1 MTNKLKNLKILENH
15 DRYWTD
21 RAREIFE
28 YVDRKDI
35 NFFAEMEKIYR
46 EQSVSLQKS
55 VFDFYTRFAED
66 HEISYQDAMNR
77 LRGEDLS
84 DYAENARK
92 YREQAE
98 KDPELLRRLNEQ
110 YASARAVRLQVL
122 NSEAVYRA
130 GVLAGAL
137 HKSFEKYLYDVAEYA
152 YRKSVGGR
160 AGAINRPAFEEV
172 IKTPFNGRNYS
183 EQLWGNTDTLADSL
197 KKVFRQGFIRGDS
210 PQEMAREI
218 RKEFNVARSRA
229 ETLVRTDATAI
240 INRATIKRYK
250 REGLKYYRILVVLDN
265 RTTQICRRIAQE
277 DKLYK
282 LEDAQVGVNMPPFHY
297 NCRSTIMPD
306 EKELD
311 GIVENNSNEV
321 YNLSMRDGT
330 PEYHSKQL
338 FDQISKVEPEITRD
352 MQRIAGKG
360 KLAGLEFRKKTVES
374 LTRKIITDSQTENI
388 SFSKAASEIN
398 DALRYT
404 TIFNSDTFE
413 KEYSK
418 MKQDLIT
425 EGYKVVKVKN
435 TWLIDGPYKGVNTV
449 VEKDGI
455 NFEMQYHT
463 RESFDLKNGPLH
475 ELYEK
480 YRDTNTS
487 NRERM
492 KLFKEM
498 LDLSNGLEIPKNIE
512 RVK

>member
-1 MTNKLKNLKILENH
+1 MTNKLKNLKILEDH

-46 EQSVSLQKS
+46 EQSASLQKS

-66 HEISYQDAMNR
+66 HEISYQDAMKR

-84 DYAENARK
+84 DYAENAQR

-152 YRKSVGGR
+152 YQKSVGGR

-183 EQLWGNTDTLADSL
+183 AQLWGNTDSLADSL

-229 ETLVRTDATAI
+229 ETLIRTDATAVV
-240 INRATIKRYK
+240 NRATIKRYK
-250 REGLKYYRILVVLDN
+250 REGLKYYRILVVLDD
-265 RTTQICRRIAQE
+265 RTTQICRNIAQE

-297 NCRSTIMPD
+297 NCRSTVMPD
-306 EKELD
+306 EEELNGDIKVNDNDFEKLKDDLTNLWDDISKRNLPYKSIERSLSESYTIGQLPSVKGTEELLKRVQVTGKNLAKILEKHGTEFPLEQMLLLKELVANPD
-311 GIVENNSNEV
+311 YVADNSDHHNNSALLYKKVPERLK
-321 YNLSMRDGT
+321 YLMEAALIQKDDGSYIIH
-330 PEYHSKQL
+330 YHKIKKQ
-338 FDQISKVEPEITRD
+338 
-352 MQRIAGKG
+352 
-360 KLAGLEFRKKTVES
+360 KLNKLKREQ
-374 LTRKIITDSQTENI
+374 KI
-388 SFSKAASEIN
+388 
-398 DALRYT
+398 L
-404 TIFNSDTFE
+404 
-413 KEYSK
+413 YSK
-418 MKQDLIT
+418 DDM
-425 EGYKVVKVKN
+425 
-435 TWLIDGPYKGVNTV
+435 
-449 VEKDGI
+449 
-455 NFEMQYHT
+455 
-463 RESFDLKNGPLH
+463 
-475 ELYEK
+475 
-480 YRDTNTS
+480 
-487 NRERM
+487 
-492 KLFKEM
+492 
-498 LDLSNGLEIPKNIE
+498 
-512 RVK
+512 

>member
-1 MTNKLKNLKILENH
+1 MTNKLKNLKILEDH

-35 NFFAEMEKIYR
+35 NFFAEMEKIYH
-46 EQSVSLQKS
+46 EQSVSLQRS
-55 VFDFYTRFAED
+55 VFEFYTRFAED
-66 HEISYQDAMNR
+66 HEISYQDAMKR

-84 DYAENARK
+84 DYAENARR

-183 EQLWGNTDTLADSL
+183 AQLWGNTDTLAESL

-229 ETLVRTDATAI
+229 ETLIRTDATAVV
-240 INRATIKRYK
+240 NRATIKRYK
-250 REGLKYYRILVVLDN
+250 REGLKYYRILVVLDD
-265 RTTQICRRIAQE
+265 RTTQICRNIAQE
-277 DKLYK
+277 GKLYK

-306 EKELD
+306 EEELNGDIEVNDNDFEKLKDDLTNLWDDISKGNLPYKSIERSLAESYTIGQLPSVKGVEELLKRVQVTGKDLAKTLEKHGTEFPLEQMLLLKELVASPD
-311 GIVENNSNEV
+311 YVADNSNHHNNSVLLYKKVPERLK
-321 YNLSMRDGT
+321 YLMEAALIQKDDGSYIIH
-330 PEYHSKQL
+330 YHKIKKQ
-338 FDQISKVEPEITRD
+338 
-352 MQRIAGKG
+352 
-360 KLAGLEFRKKTVES
+360 KLNKLKREQ
-374 LTRKIITDSQTENI
+374 KI
-388 SFSKAASEIN
+388 
-398 DALRYT
+398 L
-404 TIFNSDTFE
+404 
-413 KEYSK
+413 YSK
-418 MKQDLIT
+418 DDM
-425 EGYKVVKVKN
+425 
-435 TWLIDGPYKGVNTV
+435 
-449 VEKDGI
+449 
-455 NFEMQYHT
+455 
-463 RESFDLKNGPLH
+463 
-475 ELYEK
+475 
-480 YRDTNTS
+480 
-487 NRERM
+487 
-492 KLFKEM
+492 
-498 LDLSNGLEIPKNIE
+498 
-512 RVK
+512 

>member
-1 MTNKLKNLKILENH
+1 MTNKLKNLKILEDH

-46 EQSVSLQKS
+46 EQSVSLQRS
-55 VFDFYTRFAED
+55 VFDFYTRVAED
-66 HEISYQDAMNR
+66 HEITYQDAMKR

-84 DYAENARK
+84 DYAENAQR

-110 YASARAVRLQVL
+110 YASARAVHLQVL

-183 EQLWGNTDTLADSL
+183 AQLWGNTDSLADSL

-210 PQEMAREI
+210 PQDMAREI
-218 RKEFNVARSRA
+218 QKEFNVARSRA
-229 ETLVRTDATAI
+229 ETLIRTDATAVV
-240 INRATIKRYK
+240 NRATIKRYK
-250 REGLKYYRILVVLDN
+250 REGLKYYRILVVLDD
-265 RTTQICRRIAQE
+265 RTTQICRNIAQE

-306 EKELD
+306 EEELNGD
-311 GIVENNSNEV
+311 IKVNDNDFEKLKDDLT
-321 YNLSMRDGT
+321 NLW
-330 PEYHSKQL
+330 
-338 FDQISKVEPEITRD
+338 
-352 MQRIAGKG
+352 
-360 KLAGLEFRKKTVES
+360 
-374 LTRKIITDSQTENI
+374 ENI
-388 SFSKAASEIN
+388 SKGNLPYKSIERSLAES
-398 DALRYT
+398 YT
-404 TIFNSDTFE
+404 IGQLPSVKGTEELLKRVQVTGKNLAKILEKHGTEFPLEQMLLLKELVANPDYVADNSDHHNNSVLLYKKVPE
-413 KEYSK
+413 RLKYLMEAALIQKDDGSYIIHYHKIKKQKLNKLKREQKILYSK
-418 MKQDLIT
+418 DDM
-425 EGYKVVKVKN
+425 
-435 TWLIDGPYKGVNTV
+435 
-449 VEKDGI
+449 
-455 NFEMQYHT
+455 
-463 RESFDLKNGPLH
+463 
-475 ELYEK
+475 
-480 YRDTNTS
+480 
-487 NRERM
+487 
-492 KLFKEM
+492 
-498 LDLSNGLEIPKNIE
+498 
-512 RVK
+512 

>member
-1 MTNKLKNLKILENH
+1 MTNMMKNLKILEDH

-46 EQSVSLQKS
+46 EQSVSLQRS

-66 HEISYQDAMNR
+66 HEITYQDAMKR

-84 DYAENARK
+84 DYAENARR

-122 NSEAVYRA
+122 NSEAIYRA

-183 EQLWGNTDTLADSL
+183 AQLWGNTDSLADSL

-210 PQEMAREI
+210 PQDMAREI
-218 RKEFNVARSRA
+218 QKEFNVARSRA
-229 ETLVRTDATAI
+229 ETLIRTDATAVV
-240 INRATIKRYK
+240 NRATIKRYK
-250 REGLKYYRILVVLDN
+250 REGLKYYRILVVLDD
-265 RTTQICRRIAQE
+265 RTTQICRNIAQE

-306 EKELD
+306 EEELNGDIKVNDNDDFEKLKDDLTNLWDNISKGNLPYKSIERSLAESYTIGQLPSVKGTEELLKRVQVTGKNLAKILEKHGTEFPLEQMLLLKELVANPD
-311 GIVENNSNEV
+311 YVADNSDHHNNSVLLYKKVPERLK
-321 YNLSMRDGT
+321 YLMEAALIQKDDGSYIIH
-330 PEYHSKQL
+330 YHKIKKQ
-338 FDQISKVEPEITRD
+338 
-352 MQRIAGKG
+352 
-360 KLAGLEFRKKTVES
+360 KLNKLKREQ
-374 LTRKIITDSQTENI
+374 KI
-388 SFSKAASEIN
+388 
-398 DALRYT
+398 L
-404 TIFNSDTFE
+404 
-413 KEYSK
+413 YSK
-418 MKQDLIT
+418 DDM
-425 EGYKVVKVKN
+425 
-435 TWLIDGPYKGVNTV
+435 
-449 VEKDGI
+449 
-455 NFEMQYHT
+455 
-463 RESFDLKNGPLH
+463 
-475 ELYEK
+475 
-480 YRDTNTS
+480 
-487 NRERM
+487 
-492 KLFKEM
+492 
-498 LDLSNGLEIPKNIE
+498 
-512 RVK
+512 

>member
-1 MTNKLKNLKILENH
+1 MTNKLKNLKILEDH

-46 EQSVSLQKS
+46 EQSVSLQRS

-66 HEISYQDAMNR
+66 HEITYQDAMKR

-84 DYAENARK
+84 DYAENAQR

-110 YASARAVRLQVL
+110 YASARAVHLQVL

-183 EQLWGNTDTLADSL
+183 AQLWGNTDSLADSL

-210 PQEMAREI
+210 PQDMAREI
-218 RKEFNVARSRA
+218 QKEFNVARSRA
-229 ETLVRTDATAI
+229 ETLIRTDATAVV
-240 INRATIKRYK
+240 NRATIKRYK
-250 REGLKYYRILVVLDN
+250 REGLKYYRILVVLDD
-265 RTTQICRRIAQE
+265 RTTQICRNIAQE

-306 EKELD
+306 EEELNGD
-311 GIVENNSNEV
+311 IKVNDNDFEKLKNDLT
-321 YNLSMRDGT
+321 NLW
-330 PEYHSKQL
+330 
-338 FDQISKVEPEITRD
+338 
-352 MQRIAGKG
+352 
-360 KLAGLEFRKKTVES
+360 
-374 LTRKIITDSQTENI
+374 ENI
-388 SFSKAASEIN
+388 SKGNLPYKSIERSLAES
-398 DALRYT
+398 YT
-404 TIFNSDTFE
+404 IGQLPSVKGTEELLKRVQVTGKNLAKILEKHGTEFPLEQMLLLKELVANPDYVADNSDHHNKSVLLYKKVPE
-413 KEYSK
+413 RLKYLMEAALIQKDDGSYIIHYHKIKKQKLNKLKREQKILYSK
-418 MKQDLIT
+418 DDM
-425 EGYKVVKVKN
+425 
-435 TWLIDGPYKGVNTV
+435 
-449 VEKDGI
+449 
-455 NFEMQYHT
+455 
-463 RESFDLKNGPLH
+463 
-475 ELYEK
+475 
-480 YRDTNTS
+480 
-487 NRERM
+487 
-492 KLFKEM
+492 
-498 LDLSNGLEIPKNIE
+498 
-512 RVK
+512 

>member
-1 MTNKLKNLKILENH
+1 MTNKLKNLKILEDH

-46 EQSVSLQKS
+46 EQSASLQKS

-66 HEISYQDAMNR
+66 HEISYQDAMKR

-84 DYAENARK
+84 DYAENAQR

-183 EQLWGNTDTLADSL
+183 AQLWGNTDSLADSL

-210 PQEMAREI
+210 PQEMALEI

-229 ETLVRTDATAI
+229 ETLIRTDATAVV
-240 INRATIKRYK
+240 NRATIKRYK
-250 REGLKYYRILVVLDN
+250 REGLKYYRILVVLDD
-265 RTTQICRRIAQE
+265 RTTQICRNIAQE

-297 NCRSTIMPD
+297 NCRSTVMPD
-306 EKELD
+306 EEELNGD
-311 GIVENNSNEV
+311 IKVNDNDFEKLKDDLT
-321 YNLSMRDGT
+321 NLW
-330 PEYHSKQL
+330 
-338 FDQISKVEPEITRD
+338 
-352 MQRIAGKG
+352 
-360 KLAGLEFRKKTVES
+360 
-374 LTRKIITDSQTENI
+374 ENI
-388 SFSKAASEIN
+388 SKGNLPYKSIERSLAES
-398 DALRYT
+398 YT
-404 TIFNSDTFE
+404 IGQLPSVRGTEELLKRVQVTGKNLAKILEKHGTEFPLEQMLLLKELVANPDYVADNSDHHNNSVLLYKKVPE
-413 KEYSK
+413 RLKYLMEAALIQKDDGSYIIHYHKIKKQKLNKLKREQKILYSK
-418 MKQDLIT
+418 DDM
-425 EGYKVVKVKN
+425 
-435 TWLIDGPYKGVNTV
+435 
-449 VEKDGI
+449 
-455 NFEMQYHT
+455 
-463 RESFDLKNGPLH
+463 
-475 ELYEK
+475 
-480 YRDTNTS
+480 
-487 NRERM
+487 
-492 KLFKEM
+492 
-498 LDLSNGLEIPKNIE
+498 
-512 RVK
+512 

>member
-1 MTNKLKNLKILENH
+1 MTNKLKNLKILEDH

-46 EQSVSLQKS
+46 EQSVSLQRS

-66 HEISYQDAMNR
+66 HEISYQDAMKR

-84 DYAENARK
+84 DYAENARR

-110 YASARAVRLQVL
+110 YASAKAVRLQVL

-152 YRKSVGGR
+152 YRKSIGGR
-160 AGAINRPAFEEV
+160 SGAINRPAFEEV

-183 EQLWGNTDTLADSL
+183 AQLWGNTDSLANSL

-229 ETLVRTDATAI
+229 ETLIRTDATAVV
-240 INRATIKRYK
+240 NRATIKRYK
-250 REGLKYYRILVVLDN
+250 REGLKYYRILVVLDD
-265 RTTQICRRIAQE
+265 RTTQICRNIAQE

-306 EKELD
+306 EEELNGD
-311 GIVENNSNEV
+311 IKVNDNDFEKLKDDLTNLWDDISKGNLPYKSIEQSLAESYTIGQLPSVKGTEELLKHVQVTGKNLAKILEKHGTEFPLEQMLLLQELVANPDYVADNSDHHNNSALLYKKVPERLK
-321 YNLSMRDGT
+321 YLMEAALIQKDDGSYIIH
-330 PEYHSKQL
+330 YHKIKKQ
-338 FDQISKVEPEITRD
+338 
-352 MQRIAGKG
+352 
-360 KLAGLEFRKKTVES
+360 KLNKLKREQ
-374 LTRKIITDSQTENI
+374 KI
-388 SFSKAASEIN
+388 
-398 DALRYT
+398 L
-404 TIFNSDTFE
+404 
-413 KEYSK
+413 YSK
-418 MKQDLIT
+418 DDM
-425 EGYKVVKVKN
+425 
-435 TWLIDGPYKGVNTV
+435 
-449 VEKDGI
+449 
-455 NFEMQYHT
+455 
-463 RESFDLKNGPLH
+463 
-475 ELYEK
+475 
-480 YRDTNTS
+480 
-487 NRERM
+487 
-492 KLFKEM
+492 
-498 LDLSNGLEIPKNIE
+498 
-512 RVK
+512 

>member
-1 MTNKLKNLKILENH
+1 MTNELKNLKILEDH

-35 NFFAEMEKIYR
+35 NFFTEMEKIYR
-46 EQSVSLQKS
+46 EQSVSLQRS

-66 HEISYQDAMNR
+66 HEISYQDAMKR

-84 DYAENARK
+84 DYAENARR

-152 YRKSVGGR
+152 YQKSVGGR

-183 EQLWGNTDTLADSL
+183 TQLWGNTDSLADSL

-210 PQEMAREI
+210 PQDMAREI

-229 ETLVRTDATAI
+229 ETLIRTDATAVV
-240 INRATIKRYK
+240 NRATIKRYK
-250 REGLKYYRILVVLDN
+250 REGLKYYRILVVLDD
-265 RTTQICRRIAQE
+265 RTTQICRNIAQE

-306 EKELD
+306 EEELNGD
-311 GIVENNSNEV
+311 IEVNDNDFEKLKDDLTNLWDDISKGNLPYKSIERSLAESYTIGQLPSVKGTEELLKRVQVTGKNLAKTLEKHGTEFPLEQMLLLQELVANPDYVADNSNHHNNSVLLYKKVPERLK
-321 YNLSMRDGT
+321 YLMEAALIQKDDGSYIIH
-330 PEYHSKQL
+330 YHKIKKQ
-338 FDQISKVEPEITRD
+338 
-352 MQRIAGKG
+352 
-360 KLAGLEFRKKTVES
+360 KLNKLKREQ
-374 LTRKIITDSQTENI
+374 KI
-388 SFSKAASEIN
+388 
-398 DALRYT
+398 L
-404 TIFNSDTFE
+404 
-413 KEYSK
+413 YSK
-418 MKQDLIT
+418 DDM
-425 EGYKVVKVKN
+425 
-435 TWLIDGPYKGVNTV
+435 
-449 VEKDGI
+449 
-455 NFEMQYHT
+455 
-463 RESFDLKNGPLH
+463 
-475 ELYEK
+475 
-480 YRDTNTS
+480 
-487 NRERM
+487 
-492 KLFKEM
+492 
-498 LDLSNGLEIPKNIE
+498 
-512 RVK
+512 

>member
-1 MTNKLKNLKILENH
+1 MTNKLKNLKILEDH

-35 NFFAEMEKIYR
+35 NFFAEIEKIYR

-66 HEISYQDAMNR
+66 HEISYQDAMKR

-84 DYAENARK
+84 DYAENARR
-92 YREQAE
+92 YREQVE

-183 EQLWGNTDTLADSL
+183 AQLWGNTDSLADSL

-210 PQEMAREI
+210 PQDMAREI
-218 RKEFNVARSRA
+218 QKEFNVARSRA
-229 ETLVRTDATAI
+229 ETLIRTDATAVV
-240 INRATIKRYK
+240 NRATIKRYK
-250 REGLKYYRILVVLDN
+250 REGLKYYRILVVLDD
-265 RTTQICRRIAQE
+265 RTTQICRNIAQE

-306 EKELD
+306 EEELNGDIEVNDNDFEKLKDDLTNLWDDISKGNSPYKSIERSLAESYTIGQLPSVKGTEELLKRVQVTGKDLAKTLEKHGTEFPLEQMLLLKELVANPD
-311 GIVENNSNEV
+311 YVADNSNHHNNSVLLYKKVPERLK
-321 YNLSMRDGT
+321 YLMEAALIQKDDGSYIIH
-330 PEYHSKQL
+330 YHKIKKQ
-338 FDQISKVEPEITRD
+338 
-352 MQRIAGKG
+352 
-360 KLAGLEFRKKTVES
+360 KLNKLKRE
-374 LTRKIITDSQTENI
+374 RKI
-388 SFSKAASEIN
+388 
-398 DALRYT
+398 L
-404 TIFNSDTFE
+404 
-413 KEYSK
+413 YSK
-418 MKQDLIT
+418 DDM
-425 EGYKVVKVKN
+425 
-435 TWLIDGPYKGVNTV
+435 
-449 VEKDGI
+449 
-455 NFEMQYHT
+455 
-463 RESFDLKNGPLH
+463 
-475 ELYEK
+475 
-480 YRDTNTS
+480 
-487 NRERM
+487 
-492 KLFKEM
+492 
-498 LDLSNGLEIPKNIE
+498 
-512 RVK
+512 

>member
-1 MTNKLKNLKILENH
+1 MTNKLKNLKTLEDH
-15 DRYWTD
+15 DRYWTA

-46 EQSVSLQKS
+46 EQSASLQRS

-66 HEISYQDAMNR
+66 HEITYQDAMKR

-84 DYAENARK
+84 DYAENAQR

-183 EQLWGNTDTLADSL
+183 AQLWGNTDSLADSL

-210 PQEMAREI
+210 PQDMAREI
-218 RKEFNVARSRA
+218 QKEFNVARSRA
-229 ETLVRTDATAI
+229 ETLIRTDATAVV
-240 INRATIKRYK
+240 NRATIKRYK
-250 REGLKYYRILVVLDN
+250 REGLKYYRILVVLDD
-265 RTTQICRRIAQE
+265 RTTQICRNIAQE

-306 EKELD
+306 EEELNGD
-311 GIVENNSNEV
+311 IKVNDNDFEKLKDDLT
-321 YNLSMRDGT
+321 NLW
-330 PEYHSKQL
+330 
-338 FDQISKVEPEITRD
+338 
-352 MQRIAGKG
+352 
-360 KLAGLEFRKKTVES
+360 
-374 LTRKIITDSQTENI
+374 ENI
-388 SFSKAASEIN
+388 SKGNLPYKSIERSLAES
-398 DALRYT
+398 YT
-404 TIFNSDTFE
+404 IGQLPSVKGTEELLKRVQVTGKNLAKILEKHGTEFPLEQMLLLKELVANPDYVADNSDHHNNSVLLYKKVPE
-413 KEYSK
+413 RLKYLMEAALIQKDDGSYIIHYHKIKKQKLNKLKREQKILYSK
-418 MKQDLIT
+418 DDM
-425 EGYKVVKVKN
+425 
-435 TWLIDGPYKGVNTV
+435 
-449 VEKDGI
+449 
-455 NFEMQYHT
+455 
-463 RESFDLKNGPLH
+463 
-475 ELYEK
+475 
-480 YRDTNTS
+480 
-487 NRERM
+487 
-492 KLFKEM
+492 
-498 LDLSNGLEIPKNIE
+498 
-512 RVK
+512 

>member
-1 MTNKLKNLKILENH
+1 MTNMMKNLKILEDH

-66 HEISYQDAMNR
+66 HEISYQDAMKR

-84 DYAENARK
+84 DYAENARR

-183 EQLWGNTDTLADSL
+183 AQLWGNTDALADSL

-210 PQEMAREI
+210 PQDMAREI
-218 RKEFNVARSRA
+218 QKEFNVARSRA
-229 ETLVRTDATAI
+229 ETLIRTDATAVV
-240 INRATIKRYK
+240 NRATIKRYK
-250 REGLKYYRILVVLDN
+250 REGLKYYRILVVLDD
-265 RTTQICRRIAQE
+265 RTTQICRNIAQE

-306 EKELD
+306 EEELNGD
-311 GIVENNSNEV
+311 IEVHDNDFEKLKDDLTNLWDDISKGNLPHKSIERSLAESYTIGQLPSVKGTEELLKRVQVTGKNLAKTLEKHGAEFPLEQMLLLQELIANPDYVADNSNHHNNSVLLYKKVPERLK
-321 YNLSMRDGT
+321 YLMEAALIQKDDGSYIIH
-330 PEYHSKQL
+330 YHKIKKQ
-338 FDQISKVEPEITRD
+338 
-352 MQRIAGKG
+352 
-360 KLAGLEFRKKTVES
+360 KLNKLKREQ
-374 LTRKIITDSQTENI
+374 KI
-388 SFSKAASEIN
+388 
-398 DALRYT
+398 L
-404 TIFNSDTFE
+404 
-413 KEYSK
+413 YSK
-418 MKQDLIT
+418 DDM
-425 EGYKVVKVKN
+425 
-435 TWLIDGPYKGVNTV
+435 
-449 VEKDGI
+449 
-455 NFEMQYHT
+455 
-463 RESFDLKNGPLH
+463 
-475 ELYEK
+475 
-480 YRDTNTS
+480 
-487 NRERM
+487 
-492 KLFKEM
+492 
-498 LDLSNGLEIPKNIE
+498 
-512 RVK
+512 

>member
-1 MTNKLKNLKILENH
+1 MTNKLKNLKTLEDH

-21 RAREIFE
+21 RAREIFK

-55 VFDFYTRFAED
+55 VFEFYTRFAED
-66 HEISYQDAMNR
+66 HEISYQDAMKQ

-84 DYAENARK
+84 DYAENARR

-183 EQLWGNTDTLADSL
+183 AQLWGNTDGLADSL

-229 ETLVRTDATAI
+229 ETLIRTDATAVV
-240 INRATIKRYK
+240 NRATIKRYK
-250 REGLKYYRILVVLDN
+250 REGLQYYRILVVLDD
-265 RTTQICRRIAQE
+265 RTTQICRNIAQE

-306 EKELD
+306 EEELNGDIEVNDNDFEKLKDDLTNLWDDISKGNLPYKSIERSLAESYTIGQLPSVKGTEELLKRVQVTGKDLAKTLEKHGTEFPLEQMLLLKELVANPD
-311 GIVENNSNEV
+311 YVADNSNHHNNSVLLYKKVPERLK
-321 YNLSMRDGT
+321 YLMEAALIQKDDGSYIIH
-330 PEYHSKQL
+330 YHKIKKQ
-338 FDQISKVEPEITRD
+338 
-352 MQRIAGKG
+352 
-360 KLAGLEFRKKTVES
+360 KLNKLKREQ
-374 LTRKIITDSQTENI
+374 KI
-388 SFSKAASEIN
+388 
-398 DALRYT
+398 L
-404 TIFNSDTFE
+404 
-413 KEYSK
+413 YSK
-418 MKQDLIT
+418 DDM
-425 EGYKVVKVKN
+425 
-435 TWLIDGPYKGVNTV
+435 
-449 VEKDGI
+449 
-455 NFEMQYHT
+455 
-463 RESFDLKNGPLH
+463 
-475 ELYEK
+475 
-480 YRDTNTS
+480 
-487 NRERM
+487 
-492 KLFKEM
+492 
-498 LDLSNGLEIPKNIE
+498 
-512 RVK
+512 

>member
-1 MTNKLKNLKILENH
+1 MTNKLKNLKILEDH

-46 EQSVSLQKS
+46 EQSVSLQRS

-66 HEISYQDAMNR
+66 HEITYQDAMKR

-84 DYAENARK
+84 DYAENAQR

-110 YASARAVRLQVL
+110 YASARAVHLQVL

-183 EQLWGNTDTLADSL
+183 AQLWGNTDSLADSL

-210 PQEMAREI
+210 PQDMAREI
-218 RKEFNVARSRA
+218 QKEFNVARSRA
-229 ETLVRTDATAI
+229 ETLIRTDATAVV
-240 INRATIKRYK
+240 NRATIKRYK
-250 REGLKYYRILVVLDN
+250 REGLKYYRILVVLDD
-265 RTTQICRRIAQE
+265 RTTQICRNIAQE

-306 EKELD
+306 EEELNGD
-311 GIVENNSNEV
+311 IKVNDNDFEKLKDDLT
-321 YNLSMRDGT
+321 NLW
-330 PEYHSKQL
+330 
-338 FDQISKVEPEITRD
+338 
-352 MQRIAGKG
+352 
-360 KLAGLEFRKKTVES
+360 
-374 LTRKIITDSQTENI
+374 ENI
-388 SFSKAASEIN
+388 SKGNLPYKSIERSLAES
-398 DALRYT
+398 YT
-404 TIFNSDTFE
+404 IGQLPSVKGTEELLKRVQVTGKNLAKILEKHGTEFPLEQMLLLKELVANPDYVADNSDHHNNSVLLYKKVPE
-413 KEYSK
+413 RLKYLMEAALIQKDDGSYIIHYHKIKKQKLNKLKREQKILYSK
-418 MKQDLIT
+418 DDM
-425 EGYKVVKVKN
+425 
-435 TWLIDGPYKGVNTV
+435 
-449 VEKDGI
+449 
-455 NFEMQYHT
+455 
-463 RESFDLKNGPLH
+463 
-475 ELYEK
+475 
-480 YRDTNTS
+480 
-487 NRERM
+487 
-492 KLFKEM
+492 
-498 LDLSNGLEIPKNIE
+498 
-512 RVK
+512 

>member
-1 MTNKLKNLKILENH
+1 MTNNLKNLKILEDH

-46 EQSVSLQKS
+46 EQSANLQKS

-66 HEISYQDAMNR
+66 HEISYQDAMKQ

-84 DYAENARK
+84 DYAENARR

-152 YRKSVGGR
+152 YQKAVGGR

-183 EQLWGNTDTLADSL
+183 AQLWGNTDALAESL

-229 ETLVRTDATAI
+229 ETLIRTDATAVV
-240 INRATIKRYK
+240 NRATIKRYK
-250 REGLKYYRILVVLDN
+250 REGLKYYRILVVLDD
-265 RTTQICRRIAQE
+265 RTTQICRNIAQE

-306 EKELD
+306 EEELNGDIEVNDNDFEKLKDDLTNLWDDISKGNLPYKSIERSLAESYTIGQLPSVKGTEQLLKRVQVTGKDLAKTLEKHGTEFPLEQMLLLKELVANPD
-311 GIVENNSNEV
+311 YVADNSNHHNNSVLLYKKVPERLK
-321 YNLSMRDGT
+321 YLMEAALIQKDDGSYIIH
-330 PEYHSKQL
+330 YHKIKKQ
-338 FDQISKVEPEITRD
+338 
-352 MQRIAGKG
+352 
-360 KLAGLEFRKKTVES
+360 KLNKLKREQ
-374 LTRKIITDSQTENI
+374 KI
-388 SFSKAASEIN
+388 
-398 DALRYT
+398 L
-404 TIFNSDTFE
+404 
-413 KEYSK
+413 YSK
-418 MKQDLIT
+418 DDM
-425 EGYKVVKVKN
+425 
-435 TWLIDGPYKGVNTV
+435 
-449 VEKDGI
+449 
-455 NFEMQYHT
+455 
-463 RESFDLKNGPLH
+463 
-475 ELYEK
+475 
-480 YRDTNTS
+480 
-487 NRERM
+487 
-492 KLFKEM
+492 
-498 LDLSNGLEIPKNIE
+498 
-512 RVK
+512 

>member
-1 MTNKLKNLKILENH
+1 MTNKLKNLEILEDH

-46 EQSVSLQKS
+46 EQSVSLQRS

-66 HEISYQDAMNR
+66 HEITYQDAMKR

-84 DYAENARK
+84 DYAENARR

-110 YASARAVRLQVL
+110 YASARAVRLQLL
-122 NSEAVYRA
+122 NSEVVYRA
-130 GVLAGAL
+130 GILAGAL

-183 EQLWGNTDTLADSL
+183 AQLWGNTDSLADSL

-218 RKEFNVARSRA
+218 QKEFNVARSRA
-229 ETLVRTDATAI
+229 ETLIRTDATAVV
-240 INRATIKRYK
+240 NRATIKRYK
-250 REGLKYYRILVVLDN
+250 REGLKYYRILVVLDD
-265 RTTQICRRIAQE
+265 RTTQICRNIAQE

-306 EKELD
+306 EEELNGDIKVNDNDFEKLKDDLTNLWDNISKGNLPYKSIERSLAESYTIGQLPSVKGTEELLKRVQVTGKNLAKTLEKHGTEFPLEQMLLLKELVANPD
-311 GIVENNSNEV
+311 YVADNSNHHNNSVLLYKKVPERLKYLMEAALIQKN
-321 YNLSMRDGT
+321 DGSYIIH
-330 PEYHSKQL
+330 YHKIKKQ
-338 FDQISKVEPEITRD
+338 
-352 MQRIAGKG
+352 
-360 KLAGLEFRKKTVES
+360 KLNKLKREQ
-374 LTRKIITDSQTENI
+374 KI
-388 SFSKAASEIN
+388 
-398 DALRYT
+398 L
-404 TIFNSDTFE
+404 
-413 KEYSK
+413 YSK
-418 MKQDLIT
+418 DDM
-425 EGYKVVKVKN
+425 
-435 TWLIDGPYKGVNTV
+435 
-449 VEKDGI
+449 
-455 NFEMQYHT
+455 
-463 RESFDLKNGPLH
+463 
-475 ELYEK
+475 
-480 YRDTNTS
+480 
-487 NRERM
+487 
-492 KLFKEM
+492 
-498 LDLSNGLEIPKNIE
+498 
-512 RVK
+512 

>member
-1 MTNKLKNLKILENH
+1 MTNKLKNLKILEDH

-46 EQSVSLQKS
+46 EQSASLQKS

-66 HEISYQDAMNR
+66 HEISYQDAMKR

-84 DYAENARK
+84 DYAENAQR

-152 YRKSVGGR
+152 YQKSVGGR

-183 EQLWGNTDTLADSL
+183 AQLWGNTDSLADSL

-229 ETLVRTDATAI
+229 ETLIRTDTTAVV
-240 INRATIKRYK
+240 NRATIKRYK
-250 REGLKYYRILVVLDN
+250 REGLKYYRILVVLDD
-265 RTTQICRRIAQE
+265 RTTQICRNIAQE

-297 NCRSTIMPD
+297 NCRSTVMPD
-306 EKELD
+306 EEELNGDIEVNDNDFEKLKDDLTNLWDDISKGNLPYKSIERSLAESYTIGQLPSVKGTEELLKRVQVTGKDLAKILEKHGTEFPLEQMLLLKELVANPD
-311 GIVENNSNEV
+311 YVADNSDHHNNSALLYKKVPERLK
-321 YNLSMRDGT
+321 YLMEAALIQKDDGSYIIH
-330 PEYHSKQL
+330 YHKIKKQ
-338 FDQISKVEPEITRD
+338 
-352 MQRIAGKG
+352 
-360 KLAGLEFRKKTVES
+360 KLNKLKREQ
-374 LTRKIITDSQTENI
+374 KI
-388 SFSKAASEIN
+388 
-398 DALRYT
+398 L
-404 TIFNSDTFE
+404 
-413 KEYSK
+413 YSK
-418 MKQDLIT
+418 DDM
-425 EGYKVVKVKN
+425 
-435 TWLIDGPYKGVNTV
+435 
-449 VEKDGI
+449 
-455 NFEMQYHT
+455 
-463 RESFDLKNGPLH
+463 
-475 ELYEK
+475 
-480 YRDTNTS
+480 
-487 NRERM
+487 
-492 KLFKEM
+492 
-498 LDLSNGLEIPKNIE
+498 
-512 RVK
+512 

>member
-1 MTNKLKNLKILENH
+1 MTNKLKNLKILEDH

-35 NFFAEMEKIYR
+35 SFFAEMEKIYR
-46 EQSVSLQKS
+46 EQSVSLQRS

-66 HEISYQDAMNR
+66 HEITYQDAMKR

-84 DYAENARK
+84 DYAENARR

-183 EQLWGNTDTLADSL
+183 AQLWGNTDSLADSL

-210 PQEMAREI
+210 PQDMAREI
-218 RKEFNVARSRA
+218 QKEFNVARSRA
-229 ETLVRTDATAI
+229 ETLIRTDATAVV
-240 INRATIKRYK
+240 NRATIKRYK
-250 REGLKYYRILVVLDN
+250 REGLKYYRILVVLDD
-265 RTTQICRRIAQE
+265 RTTQICRNIAQE

-306 EKELD
+306 EEELNGDIKVNDNDDFEKLKDDLTNLWDNISKGNLPYKSIERSLAESYTIGQLPSVKGTEELLKRVQVTGKNLAKILEKHGTEFPLEQMLLLKELVSNPD
-311 GIVENNSNEV
+311 YVADNSDHHNNSVLLYKKVPERLK
-321 YNLSMRDGT
+321 YLMEAALIQKDDGSYIIH
-330 PEYHSKQL
+330 YHKIKKQ
-338 FDQISKVEPEITRD
+338 
-352 MQRIAGKG
+352 
-360 KLAGLEFRKKTVES
+360 KLNKLKREQ
-374 LTRKIITDSQTENI
+374 KI
-388 SFSKAASEIN
+388 
-398 DALRYT
+398 L
-404 TIFNSDTFE
+404 
-413 KEYSK
+413 YSK
-418 MKQDLIT
+418 DDM
-425 EGYKVVKVKN
+425 
-435 TWLIDGPYKGVNTV
+435 
-449 VEKDGI
+449 
-455 NFEMQYHT
+455 
-463 RESFDLKNGPLH
+463 
-475 ELYEK
+475 
-480 YRDTNTS
+480 
-487 NRERM
+487 
-492 KLFKEM
+492 
-498 LDLSNGLEIPKNIE
+498 
-512 RVK
+512 

>member
-1 MTNKLKNLKILENH
+1 MTNKLKNLKILEDH

-46 EQSVSLQKS
+46 EQSVSLQRS

-66 HEISYQDAMNR
+66 HEITYQDAMKR

-84 DYAENARK
+84 DYAENAQR

-110 YASARAVRLQVL
+110 YASARAVHLQVL

-183 EQLWGNTDTLADSL
+183 AQLWGNTDSLADSL

-210 PQEMAREI
+210 PQDMAREI
-218 RKEFNVARSRA
+218 QKEFNVARSRA
-229 ETLVRTDATAI
+229 ETLIRTDATAVV
-240 INRATIKRYK
+240 NRATIKRYK
-250 REGLKYYRILVVLDN
+250 REGLKYYRILVVLDD
-265 RTTQICRRIAQE
+265 RTTQICRNIAQE

-306 EKELD
+306 EEELNGD
-311 GIVENNSNEV
+311 IKVNDNDFEKLKDDFT
-321 YNLSMRDGT
+321 NLW
-330 PEYHSKQL
+330 
-338 FDQISKVEPEITRD
+338 
-352 MQRIAGKG
+352 
-360 KLAGLEFRKKTVES
+360 
-374 LTRKIITDSQTENI
+374 ENI
-388 SFSKAASEIN
+388 SKGNLPYKSIERSLAES
-398 DALRYT
+398 YT
-404 TIFNSDTFE
+404 IGQLPSVKGTEELLKRVQVTGKNLAKILEKHGTEFPLEQMLLLKELVANPDYVADNSDHHNNSVLLYKKVPE
-413 KEYSK
+413 RLKYLMEAALIQKDDGSYIIHYHKIKKQKLNKLKREQKILYSK
-418 MKQDLIT
+418 DDM
-425 EGYKVVKVKN
+425 
-435 TWLIDGPYKGVNTV
+435 
-449 VEKDGI
+449 
-455 NFEMQYHT
+455 
-463 RESFDLKNGPLH
+463 
-475 ELYEK
+475 
-480 YRDTNTS
+480 
-487 NRERM
+487 
-492 KLFKEM
+492 
-498 LDLSNGLEIPKNIE
+498 
-512 RVK
+512 

>member
-1 MTNKLKNLKILENH
+1 MTNMMKNLKILEDH

-46 EQSVSLQKS
+46 EQSVSLQRS

-66 HEISYQDAMNR
+66 HEITYQDAMKR

-84 DYAENARK
+84 DYAENARR

-183 EQLWGNTDTLADSL
+183 TQLWGNTDSLADSL

-210 PQEMAREI
+210 PQDMAREI
-218 RKEFNVARSRA
+218 QKEFNVARSRA
-229 ETLVRTDATAI
+229 ETLIRTDATAVV
-240 INRATIKRYK
+240 NRATIKRYK
-250 REGLKYYRILVVLDN
+250 REGLKYYRILVVLDD
-265 RTTQICRRIAQE
+265 RTTQICRNIAQE

-297 NCRSTIMPD
+297 NCRSTVMPD
-306 EKELD
+306 EEELNGD
-311 GIVENNSNEV
+311 IKVNDNDFEKLKDDLT
-321 YNLSMRDGT
+321 NLW
-330 PEYHSKQL
+330 
-338 FDQISKVEPEITRD
+338 
-352 MQRIAGKG
+352 
-360 KLAGLEFRKKTVES
+360 
-374 LTRKIITDSQTENI
+374 ENI
-388 SFSKAASEIN
+388 SKGNLPYKSIERSLAESYTIGQLPSVKGTEELLKRVQVTGKNLAKILEKHGTEFPLEQMLLLKELVANPDYVADNSNHHNNSVLLYKKVPERLKYLMEAALIQKDDGSYIIHYHKIKKQKLNKLKREQKI
-398 DALRYT
+398 L
-404 TIFNSDTFE
+404 
-413 KEYSK
+413 YSK
-418 MKQDLIT
+418 DDM
-425 EGYKVVKVKN
+425 
-435 TWLIDGPYKGVNTV
+435 
-449 VEKDGI
+449 
-455 NFEMQYHT
+455 
-463 RESFDLKNGPLH
+463 
-475 ELYEK
+475 
-480 YRDTNTS
+480 
-487 NRERM
+487 
-492 KLFKEM
+492 
-498 LDLSNGLEIPKNIE
+498 
-512 RVK
+512 

>member
-1 MTNKLKNLKILENH
+1 MTNKLKNLKILEDH

-46 EQSVSLQKS
+46 EQSASLQKS

-66 HEISYQDAMNR
+66 HEISYQDAMKR

-84 DYAENARK
+84 DYAENAQR

-152 YRKSVGGR
+152 YQKSVGGR

-183 EQLWGNTDTLADSL
+183 AQLWGNTDSLADSL

-229 ETLVRTDATAI
+229 ETLIRTDATAVV
-240 INRATIKRYK
+240 NRATIKRYK
-250 REGLKYYRILVVLDN
+250 REGLKYYRILVVLDD
-265 RTTQICRRIAQE
+265 RTTQICRNIAQE

-297 NCRSTIMPD
+297 NCRSTVMPD
-306 EKELD
+306 EEELNGDIKVNDNDFEKLKDDLTNLWDDISKGNLPYKSIERSLSESYTIGQLPSVKGTEELLKRVQVTGKNLAKILEKHGTEFPLEQMLLLKELVANPD
-311 GIVENNSNEV
+311 YVADNSDHHNNSALLYKKVPERLK
-321 YNLSMRDGT
+321 YLMEAALIQKDDGSYIIH
-330 PEYHSKQL
+330 YHKIKKQ
-338 FDQISKVEPEITRD
+338 
-352 MQRIAGKG
+352 
-360 KLAGLEFRKKTVES
+360 KLNKLKREQ
-374 LTRKIITDSQTENI
+374 KI
-388 SFSKAASEIN
+388 
-398 DALRYT
+398 L
-404 TIFNSDTFE
+404 
-413 KEYSK
+413 YSK
-418 MKQDLIT
+418 DDM
-425 EGYKVVKVKN
+425 
-435 TWLIDGPYKGVNTV
+435 
-449 VEKDGI
+449 
-455 NFEMQYHT
+455 
-463 RESFDLKNGPLH
+463 
-475 ELYEK
+475 
-480 YRDTNTS
+480 
-487 NRERM
+487 
-492 KLFKEM
+492 
-498 LDLSNGLEIPKNIE
+498 
-512 RVK
+512 

>member
-1 MTNKLKNLKILENH
+1 MTNKLKNLKILEDH

-66 HEISYQDAMNR
+66 HEITYQDAMKR

-84 DYAENARK
+84 DYAENARR

-183 EQLWGNTDTLADSL
+183 AQLWGNTDALADSL

-210 PQEMAREI
+210 PQDMAREI
-218 RKEFNVARSRA
+218 QKEFNVARSRA
-229 ETLVRTDATAI
+229 ETLIRTDATAVV
-240 INRATIKRYK
+240 NRATIKRYK
-250 REGLKYYRILVVLDN
+250 REGLKYYRVLVVLDD
-265 RTTQICRRIAQE
+265 RTTQICRNIAQE

-306 EKELD
+306 EEELNGDIEVNDNDFEKLKDDLTNLWDDISKGNLPYKSIERSLAESYTIGQLPSVKGTEELLKRVQVTGKDLAKTLEKHGTEFPLEQMLLLKELVANPD
-311 GIVENNSNEV
+311 YVADNSNHHNNSVLLYKKVPERLK
-321 YNLSMRDGT
+321 YLMEAALIQKDDGSYIIH
-330 PEYHSKQL
+330 YHKIKKQ
-338 FDQISKVEPEITRD
+338 
-352 MQRIAGKG
+352 
-360 KLAGLEFRKKTVES
+360 KLNKLKRE
-374 LTRKIITDSQTENI
+374 RKI
-388 SFSKAASEIN
+388 
-398 DALRYT
+398 L
-404 TIFNSDTFE
+404 
-413 KEYSK
+413 YSK
-418 MKQDLIT
+418 DDM
-425 EGYKVVKVKN
+425 
-435 TWLIDGPYKGVNTV
+435 
-449 VEKDGI
+449 
-455 NFEMQYHT
+455 
-463 RESFDLKNGPLH
+463 
-475 ELYEK
+475 
-480 YRDTNTS
+480 
-487 NRERM
+487 
-492 KLFKEM
+492 
-498 LDLSNGLEIPKNIE
+498 
-512 RVK
+512 

>member
-1 MTNKLKNLKILENH
+1 MTNKLKNLKTLEDH

-46 EQSVSLQKS
+46 EQSVSLQRS

-66 HEISYQDAMNR
+66 HEISYQDAMKR

-84 DYAENARK
+84 DYAENAQR

-183 EQLWGNTDTLADSL
+183 AQLWGNTDSLADSL

-210 PQEMAREI
+210 PQDMAREI
-218 RKEFNVARSRA
+218 QKEFNVARSRA
-229 ETLVRTDATAI
+229 ETLIRTDATAVV
-240 INRATIKRYK
+240 NRATIKRYK
-250 REGLKYYRILVVLDN
+250 REGLKYYRILVVLDD
-265 RTTQICRRIAQE
+265 RTTQICRNIAQE

-306 EKELD
+306 EEELNGD
-311 GIVENNSNEV
+311 IKVNDNDFEKLKDDLT
-321 YNLSMRDGT
+321 NLW
-330 PEYHSKQL
+330 
-338 FDQISKVEPEITRD
+338 
-352 MQRIAGKG
+352 
-360 KLAGLEFRKKTVES
+360 
-374 LTRKIITDSQTENI
+374 ENI
-388 SFSKAASEIN
+388 SKGNLPYKSIERSLAESYTIGQLPSVKGTEELLKRVQVTGKNLAKILEKHGTEFPLEQMLLLKELVANPDYVADNSNHHNNSVLLYKKVPERLKYLMEAALIQKDDGSYIIHYHKIKKQKLNKLKREQKI
-398 DALRYT
+398 L
-404 TIFNSDTFE
+404 
-413 KEYSK
+413 YSK
-418 MKQDLIT
+418 DDM
-425 EGYKVVKVKN
+425 
-435 TWLIDGPYKGVNTV
+435 
-449 VEKDGI
+449 
-455 NFEMQYHT
+455 
-463 RESFDLKNGPLH
+463 
-475 ELYEK
+475 
-480 YRDTNTS
+480 
-487 NRERM
+487 
-492 KLFKEM
+492 
-498 LDLSNGLEIPKNIE
+498 
-512 RVK
+512 

>member
-1 MTNKLKNLKILENH
+1 MTNKLKNLKILEDH

-46 EQSVSLQKS
+46 EQSASLQKS

-66 HEISYQDAMNR
+66 HEISYQDAMKR

-84 DYAENARK
+84 DYAENAQR

-152 YRKSVGGR
+152 YQKSVGGR

-183 EQLWGNTDTLADSL
+183 AQLWGHTDSLADSL

-229 ETLVRTDATAI
+229 ETLIRTDATAVV
-240 INRATIKRYK
+240 NRATIKRYK
-250 REGLKYYRILVVLDN
+250 REGLKYYRILVVLDD
-265 RTTQICRRIAQE
+265 RTTQICRNIAQE

-297 NCRSTIMPD
+297 NCRSTVMPD
-306 EKELD
+306 EEELNGDIKVNDNDFEKLKDDLTNLWDDISKRNLPYKSIERSLSESYTIGQLPSVKGTEELLKRVQVTGKNLAKILEKHGTEFPLEQMLLLKELVANPD
-311 GIVENNSNEV
+311 YVADNSDHHNNSALLYKKVPERLK
-321 YNLSMRDGT
+321 YLMEAALIQKDDGSYIIH
-330 PEYHSKQL
+330 YHKIKKQ
-338 FDQISKVEPEITRD
+338 
-352 MQRIAGKG
+352 
-360 KLAGLEFRKKTVES
+360 KLNKLKREQ
-374 LTRKIITDSQTENI
+374 KI
-388 SFSKAASEIN
+388 
-398 DALRYT
+398 L
-404 TIFNSDTFE
+404 
-413 KEYSK
+413 YSK
-418 MKQDLIT
+418 DDM
-425 EGYKVVKVKN
+425 
-435 TWLIDGPYKGVNTV
+435 
-449 VEKDGI
+449 
-455 NFEMQYHT
+455 
-463 RESFDLKNGPLH
+463 
-475 ELYEK
+475 
-480 YRDTNTS
+480 
-487 NRERM
+487 
-492 KLFKEM
+492 
-498 LDLSNGLEIPKNIE
+498 
-512 RVK
+512 

>member
-1 MTNKLKNLKILENH
+1 MTNKLKNLKILEDH

-66 HEISYQDAMNR
+66 HEISYQDAMKR

-84 DYAENARK
+84 DYAENARR

-130 GVLAGAL
+130 GVLARAL

-183 EQLWGNTDTLADSL
+183 AQLWGNTDSLADSL

-229 ETLVRTDATAI
+229 ETLIRTDATAVV
-240 INRATIKRYK
+240 NRATIKRYK
-250 REGLKYYRILVVLDN
+250 REGLKYYRILVVLDD
-265 RTTQICRRIAQE
+265 RTTQICRNIAQE

-282 LEDAQVGVNMPPFHY
+282 LEDAEVGVTIPPFHY

-306 EKELD
+306 AE
-311 GIVENNSNEV
+311 
-321 YNLSMRDGT
+321 
-330 PEYHSKQL
+330 
-338 FDQISKVEPEITRD
+338 EIGEED
-352 MQRIAGKG
+352 
-360 KLAGLEFRKKTVES
+360 E
-374 LTRKIITDSQTENI
+374 
-388 SFSKAASEIN
+388 
-398 DALRYT
+398 
-404 TIFNSDTFE
+404 
-413 KEYSK
+413 
-418 MKQDLIT
+418 
-425 EGYKVVKVKN
+425 
-435 TWLIDGPYKGVNTV
+435 
-449 VEKDGI
+449 
-455 NFEMQYHT
+455 
-463 RESFDLKNGPLH
+463 
-475 ELYEK
+475 
-480 YRDTNTS
+480 
-487 NRERM
+487 
-492 KLFKEM
+492 
-498 LDLSNGLEIPKNIE
+498 
-512 RVK
+512 